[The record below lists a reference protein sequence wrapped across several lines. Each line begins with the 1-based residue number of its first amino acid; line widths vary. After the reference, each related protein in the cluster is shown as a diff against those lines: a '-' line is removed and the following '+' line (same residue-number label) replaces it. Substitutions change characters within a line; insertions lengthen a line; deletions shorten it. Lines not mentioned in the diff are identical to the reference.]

1 MEKKIYKRIDL
12 IRVVACIAVFL
23 YHINALKGGY
33 LAVCTFF
40 VLSGYLSCISLFKK
54 EKLSLKDYY
63 INKFK
68 NLYFPLLIV
77 VFITIFVISLIPSIT
92 WLNLKPETTSVLLG
106 YNNFWQLNANLDYF
120 TRHISSPFMH
130 FWYIGI
136 LLQFDLVFPF
146 IFIILRKIGDKIHKS
161 IPCIILLILSIIS
174 SIYFYIESLNP
185 NIMIVYYNTFTR
197 VFSLTFGMLIGFIH
211 AYYKPLVIKN
221 INTIA
226 FYLYLLLIML
236 LFIFIDASHI
246 YFNIAMLLSTIITC
260 RLIDY
265 GVFSNN
271 KESIFDK
278 VIKSI
283 SKISYEVYLIQYP
296 LIFIF
301 QNISMDNTIKMVLLV
316 ILLILLSYIINF
328 GIKNKKSKLRY
339 IVLIFLLVISSIGI
353 YDYVIAKDHTAEM
366 KALEEQLLENQKI
379 MEQKQE
385 EYALRLKSEM
395 DSLNSELDN
404 IEDLENKLDEKIDN
418 LPIVG
423 VGDSVML
430 GAVENLYKTFPKG
443 YFDAATSR
451 TAWVLNDILKG
462 LRSKGLLGDPILL
475 NLGANGD
482 CPDWCKAEIMQTS
495 DNRKVFWINATNDSD
510 VHVNERLNKLAET
523 YDNLYV
529 IDWESISKG
538 HPEYFVVDGIHLTEV
553 GREAY
558 VSAIR
563 DSIYNTYLEEYN
575 KKKEELLKIHDEK
588 QKLKISFYGN
598 DLLLNVYP
606 YLEEDFNN
614 SKFVIDKDFNYETL
628 INKIKE
634 DIKDESINYKVVF
647 VFDKNAYLT
656 KDNYNELIELCK
668 EHEIYILDSLNLKL
682 DSNDITTM
690 EFYKELE
697 TNSSY
702 YMPDKVHLTT
712 DGNKALKESLLK
724 LLKNKG

>member
-146 IFIILRKIGDKIHKS
+146 TFIILRKIGDKIHKS

-197 VFSLTFGMLIGFIH
+197 VFSLIFGMLIGFIH

-221 INTIA
+221 INTIV
-226 FYLYLLLIML
+226 FYLYLLLIMS
-236 LFIFIDASHI
+236 LFIFIDASHT

-301 QNISMDNTIKMVLLV
+301 QNISMDNTIKMILLV

-510 VHVNERLNKLAET
+510 VHVNERLNKLAEA

-668 EHEIYILDSLNLKL
+668 GHEIYILDSLNLKL

>member
-197 VFSLTFGMLIGFIH
+197 VFSLIFGMLIGFIH

-221 INTIA
+221 INTIV
-226 FYLYLLLIML
+226 FYLYLLLIMS
-236 LFIFIDASHI
+236 LFIFIDASHT

-301 QNISMDNTIKMVLLV
+301 QNISMDNTIKMILLV

-510 VHVNERLNKLAET
+510 VHVNERLNKLAEA